1 MQIKGSMKSGISK
14 PAIRAWFRAAETVL
28 RFHNRPVNLDDWT
41 INIKDLSSFKH
52 KKAPKGAW
60 GTCSL
65 SLKEIELHEGIP
77 NLDDLGTVILHEVIH
92 AGFQW
97 ADQTDEKCT
106 STLTSKLKPTVSS
119 LAQTLLDNTFKNA
132 AHIAHTRPGMGYEN
146 KTGGA
151 DYYDDNQYVK
161 TGATDK
167 YRNHITVIS

>member
-1 MQIKGSMKSGISK
+1 MNIKGSMKSGISK
-14 PAIRAWFRAAETVL
+14 PAIRAWLRASESVL
-28 RFHNRPVNLDDWT
+28 RFHNRDVNLDEWT
-41 INIKDLSSFKH
+41 IIIKDLSYFKH
-52 KKAPKGAW
+52 KKAPRGAW

-65 SLKEIELHEGIP
+65 SRKEIELHESIP

-97 ADQTDEKCT
+97 SDNTDEKCT

-132 AHIAHTRPGMGYEN
+132 AHIAHTRDGMGYVN
-146 KTGGA
+146 KTGGN
-151 DYYDDNQYVK
+151 DYYDKDQYIK

-167 YRNHITVIS
+167 YAR